1 MGSAIL
7 HLLRSLSGETYLAV
21 SWIKYMSSI
30 VKVYLASAKIS
41 SDQLSIFYRLLTV
54 YLLKTSMNK
63 NPTMQ
68 DIFRYFIGT
77 LYCFL
82 KIVSAW
88 FLYSASETTAPPLP
102 IYIYIYISVTL
113 YCFMCVRWSMYIVT
127 YLSLLTASLQFPK
140 WSVYV
145 TNFFMWCH
153 FYSHIT
159 PKASEIT

>member
-1 MGSAIL
+1 
-7 HLLRSLSGETYLAV
+7 
-21 SWIKYMSSI
+21 
-30 VKVYLASAKIS
+30 
-41 SDQLSIFYRLLTV
+41 
-54 YLLKTSMNK
+54 
-63 NPTMQ
+63 
-68 DIFRYFIGT
+68 
-77 LYCFL
+77 
-82 KIVSAW
+82 
-88 FLYSASETTAPPLP
+88 
-102 IYIYIYISVTL
+102 VTL